1 MINNGSCVVFA
12 FQGREGVPAGAMGGT
27 RISTGLRGSPTARL
41 DAEGPR

>member
-1 MINNGSCVVFA
+1 LFALA
-12 FQGREGVPAGAMGGT
+12 FQGRESVPAGAMGGT